1 MATLKLYTDK
11 TARSHLAR
19 KHLDDLG
26 VSYDEIYVEE
36 DQAADLFLES
46 KGRDRKHYPL
56 PQYYVNNQV
65 AFEGGYKDVVRLSSG
80 QINSR
85 IEELNAG

>member
-1 MATLKLYTDK
+1 MANLKLYTDK

-19 KHLDDLG
+19 KHLDELG
-26 VSYDEIYVEE
+26 ISYDEIYVEE
-36 DQAADLFLES
+36 DQSADIFLES

-56 PQYYVNNQV
+56 PQYYVNNKL
-65 AFEGGYKDVVRLSSG
+65 AFENGYKDVVLLSSA

-85 IEELNAG
+85 IEELNAC